1 MFTSSDI
8 VVCLFGIVASW
19 SSLGKDLAALIIV
32 FLVTLISKSFATSI
46 IFASCGTHLSA
57 RFGAFGPEPLLAR
70 LPRSSSRLSPIA
82 IWYSLKKIIF
92 SMLMLPFL
100 FWVVP
105 SLRHNHGVEDRAR
118 CLRHKVFTLV
128 CALFA
133 ASSAAADRY
142 ERFSAWSA
150 SMILSFSLITCW
162 WSCILS
168 LDAAIVTVEVALK
181 RELDPHSSVI
191 RSACRTLY

>member
-1 MFTSSDI
+1 
-8 VVCLFGIVASW
+8 
-19 SSLGKDLAALIIV
+19 
-32 FLVTLISKSFATSI
+32 
-46 IFASCGTHLSA
+46 
-57 RFGAFGPEPLLAR
+57 
-70 LPRSSSRLSPIA
+70 
-82 IWYSLKKIIF
+82 
-92 SMLMLPFL
+92 MLMLPFL

-105 SLRHNHGVEDRAR
+105 SLRHNHGVEGRAR

-168 LDAAIVTVEVALK
+168 LEAAIVTGGGGIEARTGPSFFRDMFRVPYFILK
-181 RELDPHSSVI
+181 DE
-191 RSACRTLY
+191 